1 MKNIISIF
9 PFAVL
14 LFSSYSSLAQDET
27 TLLIYTLDET
37 IAPVV
42 ATDAFTAS
50 SLQVGPGVTGT
61 IPDYSTLSV
70 DGSSLLFLNA
80 GFNSIAQSGAIDTQ
94 RYLGFT
100 VSVETGFRIDFSRLR
115 LHTLRR
121 TGGGEDHGLGA
132 PSAYALWV
140 GARGFESVVASGA
153 IPGNTTNEFHRI
165 DIDLG
170 LVDEL
175 QSVSGNV
182 EFRLYLWAEEG
193 LATPSQRQ
201 LRIDDIMLTGT
212 DTEQILNPVIEGEW
226 QVHPHLGWVYV
237 FTERPNWV
245 YADASSSWFY
255 LPSDSEQSAA
265 ANWFHAPY

>member
-1 MKNIISIF
+1 MNNTISIF
-9 PFAVL
+9 LFASL
-14 LFSSYSSLAQDET
+14 LFSLNAKAQDKT
-27 TLLIYTLDET
+27 TLLRYTLDET

-42 ATDAFTAS
+42 ATDALTAG
-50 SLQVGPGVTGT
+50 SLQVGPGVTGLF
-61 IPDYSTLSV
+61 PDYSTLSV

-80 GFNSIAQSGAIDTQ
+80 GFNSISQSGAIDTQ

-100 VSVETGFRIDFSRLR
+100 VSGETGFQVDFSTLS

-140 GARGFESVVASGA
+140 SARGVESVVTSGT

-165 DIDLG
+165 EIDLG
-170 LVDEL
+170 QIDEL

-182 EFRLYLWAEEG
+182 EFRFYLWAEEG

-201 LRIDDIMLTGT
+201 LRIDEIVITGT
-212 DTEQILNPVIEGEW
+212 DTEQVIIPVTEGEW

-245 YADASSSWFY
+245 YAEASSSWFY
-255 LPSDSEQSAA
+255 LPSDDEQSSA

>member
-1 MKNIISIF
+1 
-9 PFAVL
+9 
-14 LFSSYSSLAQDET
+14 
-27 TLLIYTLDET
+27 
-37 IAPVV
+37 V
-42 ATDAFTAS
+42 ATDAFTAG
-50 SLQVGPGVTGT
+50 SLQVGPGVTGVF
-61 IPDYSTLSV
+61 PDYSSLSL
-70 DGSSLLFLNA
+70 DGFSLLFLNA

-100 VSVETGFRIDFSRLR
+100 VSVETGFRVDFSRLS

-121 TGGGEDHGLGA
+121 TGGGEEHGLGA

-140 GARGFESVVASGA
+140 SARGVESVVTSGS

-170 LVDEL
+170 QIDEL

-201 LRIDDIMLTGT
+201 LRIDAIMLTGT
-212 DTEQILNPVIEGEW
+212 DTEQILIPVTEGEW
-226 QVHPHLGWVYV
+226 QAHPNLGWVYE

-245 YADASSSWFY
+245 YSDASASWFFF
-255 LPSDSEQSAA
+255 PSNEEQSSAE
-265 ANWFHAPY
+265 NWFYAPY